1 MKPIIATYYLKNQDG
16 LIVSKIE
23 ATDIARC
30 LMGNCYSASSWSKT
44 NGSDYYTIAWEFVA
58 EVYCKFDGCTH
69 WYFFGE
75 GYDPESRTNDDDID
89 AYYHLCGPETFIE
102 HIRNMCFIWKVAE
115 MALIESYDSYD
126 GYNDHVISDAMYS
139 EMIQENY
146 EVNGFTGEIVNKMLE
161 GFTITKE

>member
-1 MKPIIATYYLKNQDG
+1 MKPVIATFYLKNQHG

-23 ATDIARC
+23 ATNITRC
-30 LMGNCYSASSWSKT
+30 LMGNCYSASSWGV
-44 NGSDYYTIAWEFVA
+44 NIGSDYYEIAWEFVA

-75 GYDPESRTNDDDID
+75 DHDPELRTHDNEID
-89 AYYHLCGPETFIE
+89 SYYHLCGPECFIE

-115 MALIESYDSYD
+115 MAMVESYDDYD
-126 GYNDHVISDAMYS
+126 GGEHLISDTMYS

-146 EVNGFTGEIVNKMLE
+146 EVNGFTGEIVNKMLK